1 MTVHKWIQSSLLTD
15 QETKNKQLFQLY
27 VNVFVWVTKFVFFL
41 VFTLLRLWF
50 QLSQF
55 NRQSFNTTQE
65 ENYTCGLLLWFL
77 LFFVCCHG
85 DKASQQTSA
94 LEMWLC
100 EYLHKGSACET
111 LLIHQQKDF
120 PKGTRTYIWVA
131 RTNLKLQHVN
141 VNKASSLKRTAHQES
156 KERQAKNWRW

>member
-1 MTVHKWIQSSLLTD
+1 MNTIFITDWSRDQKQTAVPTLCKCICVSDKVCFFPGVHVASSVVVSYHNLTD
-15 QETKNKQLFQLY
+15 NHSTQHREKTTPVGFY
-27 VNVFVWVTKFVFFL
+27 FGFCCFV
-41 VFTLLRLWF
+41 
-50 QLSQF
+50 
-55 NRQSFNTTQE
+55 
-65 ENYTCGLLLWFL
+65 
-77 LFFVCCHG
+77 VCCHG
-85 DKASQQTSA
+85 DKASQQTFA
-94 LEMWLC
+94 LEMWFC
-100 EYLHKGSACET
+100 KYLHTGSACET